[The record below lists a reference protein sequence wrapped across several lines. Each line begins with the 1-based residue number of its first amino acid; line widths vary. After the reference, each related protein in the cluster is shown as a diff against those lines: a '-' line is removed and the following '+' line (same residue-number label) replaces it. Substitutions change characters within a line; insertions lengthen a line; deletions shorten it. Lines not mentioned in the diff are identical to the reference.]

1 MAFVKKGAPRYD
13 GFVDGFVTQHHQRR
27 RSYYEV

>member
-13 GFVDGFVTQHHQRR
+13 GFVHGFEPNTIK
-27 RSYYEV
+27 EALLL